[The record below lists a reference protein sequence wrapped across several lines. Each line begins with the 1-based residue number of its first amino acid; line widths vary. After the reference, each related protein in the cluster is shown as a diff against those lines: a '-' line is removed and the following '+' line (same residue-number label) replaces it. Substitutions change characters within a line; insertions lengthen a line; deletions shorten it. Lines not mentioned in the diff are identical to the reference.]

1 MPPGSRVPLMTEK
14 NPLVVEVYD
23 GLLQGVVR
31 LLEAALI
38 LHLEHFLRQLGTDF
52 AFDARQKRRCV

>member
-1 MPPGSRVPLMTEK
+1 MTEK